1 VNAAVPPGL
10 LALLLGAAVGCS
22 GLPPPMVGT
31 PGPELDDGAA
41 NASYHALVEHY
52 SARRQLFIGFDT
64 ILFGGVTYE
73 SPSFRE
79 ARIRR
84 RDAFQAQSA
93 AQLATDLQLAQQDGA
108 DFYEFTLGVY
118 MQNPRFDDIDY
129 PTSIWHLALRT
140 PGGEVSAAQ
149 VKRVGKANINTRAYY
164 PYMGDFWTV
173 YRVRFP
179 KSVDARPLVSAE
191 QQTFTVVLASS
202 LGKAEF
208 PLPTQ

>member
-1 VNAAVPPGL
+1 VSGRWVA
-10 LALLLGAAVGCS
+10 ALLLCLGAGCS

-31 PGPELDDGAA
+31 PGPTSPDAQA
-41 NASYHALVEHY
+41 NAAYEALLEHY
-52 SARRQLFIGFDT
+52 TAKRQLFIGFDT

-84 RDAFQAQSA
+84 RDTFQAQSP
-93 AQLATDLQLAQQDGA
+93 AQVALDLQKAEADGA

-118 MQNPRFDDIDY
+118 MQNPHFDDLEL
-129 PTSIWHLALRT
+129 PSSIWHIALLT
-140 PGGEVSAAQ
+140 PVAEVSPAL
-149 VKRVGKANINTRAYY
+149 VKRVGRADINTRAYY

-179 KSVDARPLVSAE
+179 KAVAARPLVPPE
-191 QQTFTVVLASS
+191 LQTFTVVLASS
-202 LGKAEF
+202 LGRAEF

>member
-1 VNAAVPPGL
+1 VSAATPRCF
-10 LALLLGAAVGCS
+10 LALFLGGAVGCS
-22 GLPPPMVGT
+22 GLQPPMVGT
-31 PGPELDDGAA
+31 PGPELEDGAV
-41 NASYHALVEHY
+41 NDSYHALVEHY
-52 SARRQLFIGFDT
+52 SVRRQLFIGFDT

-84 RDAFQAQSA
+84 RDAFQSQNA
-93 AQLATDLQLAQQDGA
+93 AQLATDLQLAQKEGA

-129 PTSIWHLALRT
+129 PTSIWHVALLT
-140 PGGEVSAAQ
+140 PQGEVSAAQ
-149 VKRVGKANINTRAYY
+149 IKRLGKANINTRAYY

-179 KSVDARPLVSAE
+179 KWVDAGTLVSAE

-202 LGKAEF
+202 LGRAEF

>member
-1 VNAAVPPGL
+1 MSQRQLGRAA
-10 LALLLGAAVGCS
+10 ALLLGLGAGCS
-22 GLPPPMVGT
+22 ALPPPMVGS
-31 PGPELDDGAA
+31 PGPELQDAEA
-41 NASYHALVEHY
+41 NAAYHALLEHY
-52 SARRQLFIGFDT
+52 TAKRQVFIGFDT

-84 RDAFQAQSA
+84 RDTFQAQSP
-93 AQLATDLQLAQQDGA
+93 AQLVLDLRTAETEGA

-118 MQNPRFDDIDY
+118 MQNPRFDDLDY
-129 PTSIWHLALRT
+129 PGSIWHVALQT
-140 PGGEVSAAQ
+140 PVGEVSAST
-149 VKRVGKANINTRAYY
+149 VRRVGKANINTRAYY

-179 KSVDARPLVSAE
+179 KSLDAHPLVTAE
-191 QQTFTVVLASS
+191 QQSFTVVLASS
-202 LGKAEF
+202 LGRAEF